1 MAEKVIDEQ
10 LEGNLGP
17 AVAILNLS
25 RLIIHNPHFPVTVT
39 VQPVYVSVNP
49 EIGRTDAFQGR

>member
-25 RLIIHNPHFPVTVT
+25 RLIIHNSDAPVHL
-39 VQPVYVSVNP
+39 VQSVDAPAGQNIDRPNP
-49 EIGRTDAFQGR
+49 L